1 MTEHHHGSDHVV
13 PTRIYYGIFAIL
25 LILTGVTVA
34 AAYID
39 LGRMNTVV
47 ALAIACF
54 KALIVVLYFMHVKY
68 STRVIKLTVI
78 AGLYWMGII
87 FALDAW
93 RLSDSRAGA
102 PSASRWAPSRT
113 GCNFVWKKT
122 IVRHKRTCS
131 TSRMRSHCTAS

>member
-1 MTEHHHGSDHVV
+1 MAEQHHGSDHVV

-34 AAYID
+34 AAYVD

-47 ALAIACF
+47 ALAIVCF

-78 AGLYWMGII
+78 AGLYWMGIL
-87 FALDAW
+87 FALTLNDYLTRAW
-93 RLSDSRAGA
+93 GTFGQQVGLQ
-102 PSASRWAPSRT
+102 
-113 GCNFVWKKT
+113 
-122 IVRHKRTCS
+122 
-131 TSRMRSHCTAS
+131 